1 MISKK
6 SLVAQ
11 EVNWAEYGLS
21 YVYDPYEVITDPGDW
36 QGKDWVLASSLVVG
50 GSLLIL
56 GDEYI
61 ASSARSNSSD
71 WADATSMYFAEP
83 LGSGLITLPAMATLS
98 TVGWATDNEQHVYVG
113 LQGIKAYFLAGGATL
128 ALKFLF
134 RRERPS
140 EQEVLDPLA
149 FHGPFTPGTDHLSFP
164 SGHTATVFAVAT
176 VVAKGYPET
185 PWVGYMSYSLAGLA
199 GLSRIYDGK
208 HWSSDV
214 YFGALLGWYIGHVI
228 MEKPTWQMTAG
239 QVQGQ
244 STIGVIIP
252 F

>member
-1 MISKK
+1 MDWGDYAISYA
-6 SLVAQ
+6 L
-11 EVNWAEYGLS
+11 
-21 YVYDPYEVITDPGDW
+21 DPYEVVTDPVEWKG
-36 QGKDWVLASSLVVG
+36 QDWVIASSLVLG

-56 GDEYI
+56 SDEYF
-61 ASSARSNSSD
+61 AESAQEYSSEWANS
-71 WADATSMYFAEP
+71 TSKYLAEP
-83 LGSGLITLPAMATLS
+83 LGSGLITLPAMAVLS
-98 TVGWATDNEQHVYVG
+98 TVGWAANDQQHVYVG

-140 EQEVLDPLA
+140 EQDVLDPLS
-149 FHGPFTPGTDHLSFP
+149 FYGPFTPGTDHLSFP

-199 GLSRIYDGK
+199 GLSRVYDGE

-214 YFGALLGWYIGHVI
+214 YFGALLGWYIGHII
-228 MEKPTWQMTAG
+228 MEKPNWQMTAG
-239 QVQGQ
+239 QVKGQ
-244 STIGVIIP
+244 STIGVVIP